1 MYESYAWPG
10 AYSVKT
16 EIKMLFKKVK
26 EHFNGVLK
34 KIEKA
39 EKKI

>member
-16 EIKMLFKKVK
+16 EIKMLFRKVK
-26 EHFNGVLK
+26 ERFEGVLK
-34 KIEKA
+34 KIEKT